1 MLIINAKFEVQS
13 QAVEQY
19 EALIKDL
26 VASSRQE
33 TGNIGYEHFKSTESD
48 NTYLMYEIWES
59 QEAIEA
65 HNNSEHFQQFIKSVK
80 PLLAGPSDIKVS
92 ASKE

>member
-1 MLIINAKFEVQS
+1 MIIINAKFEVQE

-19 EALIKDL
+19 EALINDL
-26 VASSRQE
+26 VTSSRKE
-33 TGNIGYEHFKSTESD
+33 TGNIGYEHFKSTINE

-65 HNNSEHFQQFIKSVK
+65 HNTSEHFKSFFANVK

-92 ASKE
+92 LSQD